1 MYCEKCGKKINPEDK
16 FCGSCG
22 TAINSIQEPKENVF
36 EAKNEEMNKNGETN
50 RFEAKDVEL
59 NKVKGIVDKVSDSP
73 TSAIHPSLLN
83 DTSKESQLLKAQAK
97 GLGMKWYK
105 FLIYFSL
112 FFSAL
117 SCLFNFVIL
126 FTGSHYDMIYRIL
139 YGEGVKG
146 SELIYQTYPAIRYVN
161 YLFGVLFFILAFYA
175 LIMRSRLAKFKK
187 NATSQ
192 YIAFLFAV
200 FIVDTFYIFSSAF
213 ILESVDITIAN
224 GLLVTGGKLLLEKT
238 YFSKREHLFVN

>member
-59 NKVKGIVDKVSDSP
+59 NKVKEIVDKAPTSP
-73 TSAIHPSLLN
+73 TTSIHPSLLN
-83 DTSKESQLLKAQAK
+83 DTSKEAQILKAQAE

-105 FLIYFSL
+105 FLIYFAL
-112 FFSAL
+112 FFTVF
-117 SCLFNFVIL
+117 SCIVNCVSL
-126 FTGSHYDMIYRIL
+126 FTGAHYDALVTAY
-139 YGEGVKG
+139 YGEGAGG
-146 SELIYQTYPAIRYVN
+146 SELIYQTYPGIKIVDRVYGALGIIMAV
-161 YLFGVLFFILAFYA
+161 VT
-175 LIMRSRLAKFKK
+175 LIMRSRLAKFKTK
-187 NATSQ
+187 AAYQ
-192 YIAFLFAV
+192 YIIYLL
-200 FIVDTFYIFSSAF
+200 IFVVLTTAYDICSAIIIKSADF
-213 ILESVDITIAN
+213 T
-224 GLLVTGGKLLLEKT
+224 LVGADAALVARFFLEKL